1 MSMPEFENHF
11 TEESITIGEMA
22 RKLNVTV
29 RTLQYYDKEGL
40 LTPSATTKGGRRFYT
55 KKDLIKLHQ
64 ILSMKYLGFT
74 LDDIKNRLSA
84 MHSPQDVA
92 RALELQKL
100 LLREQMAKLGQALS
114 ATEALQQEVEQ
125 MQTVDFDRYAKI
137 IVLLR
142 QKSDSYWLLK
152 LFNDKIAHHVN
163 NRFSEK
169 LDAWATLFERWK
181 TACDET
187 ILQDEQKE
195 NPESD
200 RAQALAAEWWSM
212 TLEFCGNDLSLISE
226 MNEFE
231 KNTEGW
237 SAEMKRK
244 IPLVQSFRHRVLEVY
259 LKAQGMNL

>member
-1 MSMPEFENHF
+1 M
-11 TEESITIGEMA
+11 T
-22 RKLNVTV
+22 
-29 RTLQYYDKEGL
+29 
-40 LTPSATTKGGRRFYT
+40 
-55 KKDLIKLHQ
+55 
-64 ILSMKYLGFT
+64 
-74 LDDIKNRLSA
+74 A
-84 MHSPQDVA
+84 MDTPQDVA

-100 LLREQMAKLGQALS
+100 MFREQIAKLSQALS
-114 ATEALQQEVEQ
+114 ATVALQQEVEQ

-142 QKSDSYWLLK
+142 QKSDSYWLFK
-152 LFNDKIAHHVN
+152 LFNDKIAHHVS

-169 LDAWATLFERWK
+169 LDTWATLFERWK
-181 TACDET
+181 KACDET

-195 NPESD
+195 SAESD

-244 IPLVQSFRHRVLEVY
+244 IPLVQSYRRKVLEVY
-259 LKAQGMNL
+259 FKAQGITM